1 MEDQPI
7 FERSSDRNENA
18 GIAERPKRGE
28 NHFVLFAV
36 PRSFRRNAKAFA
48 AAELVVSA

>member
-18 GIAERPKRGE
+18 GIAQRPKRGE
-28 NHFVLFAV
+28 NHLSYLRRRG
-36 PRSFRRNAKAFA
+36 RSGEMQSHLPQRN
-48 AAELVVSA
+48 LS